1 MSGVLIRNG
10 RVVTAVDDYR
20 ADILCRDGR
29 IVQIGED
36 LNVGNDV
43 ETVDADGKLVLPGG
57 VDVHT
62 HMENTF
68 GDATTVDTYESG
80 TKAAAFGGTTTI
92 VDFAMQSQGERLP
105 EALGRTLERAELQAG
120 IDFGLHIITTDVNDQ
135 TLADM
140 KDLIRHEGVTSF
152 KMFMAY
158 PGVVMV
164 DDAAIFR
171 AMRLVGQHGG
181 MITLHAENGL
191 VIEQLIREA
200 LDAGHTAPKYHEL
213 TRPAL
218 MEGEATHRGI
228 KLAELA
234 EAPVYFVH
242 LSCRQAL
249 KNVIEARDLRIPVF
263 AETCPHYLFLDRS
276 LYADE
281 SFEIAKYVMT
291 PPLRE
296 KEDQE
301 HLWQALKFD
310 DLQVISTDHCP
321 FCFREGHL
329 GLENQKSR
337 GKDDF
342 SKIPNGAPGVES
354 RMSMVFDGGVHGQ
367 RMSLNRFV
375 QLTATAPAKIFGLFP
390 RKGTIA
396 VGSDADIVLFDP
408 DEEFVMSADTHHS
421 RADYTLFEGRKV
433 RGRVKKVWSRGSKV
447 VDGDEWL
454 GRSGHGRY
462 VKRGEVG
469 GF

>member
-1 MSGVLIRNG
+1 MRGLLIRNG
-10 RVVTAVDDYR
+10 RVITAVDDYR

-29 IVQIGED
+29 IVQIGEA
-36 LNVGNDV
+36 LGVGEDV
-43 ETVDADGKLVLPGG
+43 EAVEADGKLVLPGG

-62 HMENTF
+62 HMENDF
-68 GDATTVDTYESG
+68 GPSTTADTYESG
-80 TKAAAFGGTTTI
+80 TIAAAFGGTTTI
-92 VDFAMQSQGERLP
+92 VDFAIQKQGERLP
-105 EALGRTLERAELQAG
+105 EAFGRTLERASAQAG
-120 IDFGLHIITTDVNDQ
+120 IDFGLHIITTAVNDQ

-140 KDLIRHEGVTSF
+140 KDLIRQEGVTSF

-181 MITLHAENGL
+181 MVTLHAENGL

-200 LDAGHTAPKYHEL
+200 LDTGHRAPKYHEL

-218 MEGEATHRGI
+218 MEGEAVHRGI

-242 LSCRQAL
+242 LSCREAL
-249 KNVIEARDLRIPVF
+249 RNVVEARDLRLPVF

-301 HLWQALKFD
+301 QLWQALKFD

-321 FCFREGHL
+321 FCFKEGHL
-329 GLENQKSR
+329 GLVNQKPR

-342 SKIPNGAPGVES
+342 SQIPNGAPGVET
-354 RMSMVFDGGVHGQ
+354 RMSVVFDGGVRGE
-367 RMSLNRFV
+367 RLSLNRFV

-390 RKGTIA
+390 RR
-396 VGSDADIVLFDP
+396 
-408 DEEFVMSADTHHS
+408 S
-421 RADYTLFEGRKV
+421 RPCASFSV
-433 RGRVKKVWSRGSKV
+433 
-447 VDGDEWL
+447 
-454 GRSGHGRY
+454 
-462 VKRGEVG
+462 
-469 GF
+469 

>member
-1 MSGVLIRNG
+1 M
-10 RVVTAVDDYR
+10 
-20 ADILCRDGR
+20 
-29 IVQIGED
+29 
-36 LNVGNDV
+36 
-43 ETVDADGKLVLPGG
+43 
-57 VDVHT
+57 
-62 HMENTF
+62 
-68 GDATTVDTYESG
+68 
-80 TKAAAFGGTTTI
+80 
-92 VDFAMQSQGERLP
+92 
-105 EALGRTLERAELQAG
+105 
-120 IDFGLHIITTDVNDQ
+120 
-135 TLADM
+135 
-140 KDLIRHEGVTSF
+140 
-152 KMFMAY
+152 
-158 PGVVMV
+158 
-164 DDAAIFR
+164 
-171 AMRLVGQHGG
+171 
-181 MITLHAENGL
+181 
-191 VIEQLIREA
+191 
-200 LDAGHTAPKYHEL
+200 
-213 TRPAL
+213 
-218 MEGEATHRGI
+218 
-228 KLAELA
+228 
-234 EAPVYFVH
+234 H
-242 LSCRQAL
+242 LSCREAL
-249 KNVIEARDLRIPVF
+249 KCVVEARDLRIPVF

-301 HLWQALKFD
+301 HLWQALKYD

-329 GLENQKSR
+329 GRKNQKSR

-354 RMSMVFDGGVHGQ
+354 RMSMVFAGGVHGQ

-408 DEEFVMSADTHHS
+408 DEEFVISAATHHS

-433 RGRVKKVWSRGSKV
+433 RGRVKKVWSRGSMV

-454 GRSGHGRY
+454 GHPGQGHY